1 MIRCHIYVSYDGAM
15 TKPRHSEIRR
25 RERWKVAEARRKR
38 DKSPSRQ
45 IPKPPRAYHLVV
57 THKRD
62 TPEPEQSPT
71 GDQMR
76 VAKWF
81 GCGVKNKE
89 DQGWSRSKIA
99 TEAGLSRKDFYRFL
113 DPAQAPKS
121 PRSATIRR
129 ICSGLQIDYAEAA
142 QKLGWGKDLLISDAP
157 STEELGERIRRT
169 RELADHPKTSE
180 RRRRELM
187 ERVEAAE
194 QALRTAATN
203 RMTAAQIERTAAEL
217 LRPVFEENEDV
228 PGQ

>member
-1 MIRCHIYVSYDGAM
+1 
-15 TKPRHSEIRR
+15 
-25 RERWKVAEARRKR
+25 
-38 DKSPSRQ
+38 
-45 IPKPPRAYHLVV
+45 V

-62 TPEPEQSPT
+62 TPEREQPPT
-71 GDQMR
+71 RDQIR
-76 VAKWF
+76 VAEWF
-81 GCGVKNKE
+81 GGVVQDKE
-89 DQGWSRSKIA
+89 DQGWSRSRIA

-129 ICSGLQIDYAEAA
+129 ICKGLQIDYAEAA
-142 QKLGWGKDLLISDAP
+142 QKLGWGKDMLISDAP
-157 STEELGERIRRT
+157 TTEELGERIRRT
-169 RELADHPKTSE
+169 RALADDPKTSE